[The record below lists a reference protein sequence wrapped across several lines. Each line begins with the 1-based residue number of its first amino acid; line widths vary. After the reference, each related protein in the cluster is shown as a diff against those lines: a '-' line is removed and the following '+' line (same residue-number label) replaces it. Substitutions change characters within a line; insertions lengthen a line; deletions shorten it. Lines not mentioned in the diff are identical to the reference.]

1 MKRFLLLGLI
11 GCAMLLSTRA
21 SALDVAASIKPVH
34 SLVAGVM
41 KGVGTPRL
49 IVGSNASPHDY
60 HLKPSDAQALQNA
73 DAIFWIGPSLETFLE
88 SPLKSLGHKA
98 RIVALYKAEGLHM
111 IGEEDSHD
119 LHDDHEENAKHEE
132 HDDHDDGH
140 EEHDDHAGEHDGHDH
155 SGPDM
160 HLWLDP
166 INAKAMVHHI
176 ATVLQDIDPVNA
188 KTYQQNAESIEKRL
202 DQLSTEV
209 HERLHPLEGR
219 PFVVFHDAYDH
230 FAHRFHLNVV
240 AEVTLSPERK
250 PGAKR
255 LSEVRHT
262 IAETKAVCVFSEP
275 QFRPKLVETV
285 IEGSSARSGVLDP
298 LGANIQ
304 PGPDM
309 YFTLINNLAQSLE
322 DCLTR

>member
-1 MKRFLLLGLI
+1 MKRFLLLGLVS
-11 GCAMLLSTRA
+11 CALLVTSRA
-21 SALDVAASIKPVH
+21 SALDVAVSIKPVH

-41 KGVGTPRL
+41 KGVDTPRL
-49 IVGSNASPHDY
+49 FVGNNASPHDY

-73 DAIFWIGPSLETFLE
+73 DAVFWIGPSLEIFLE
-88 SPLKSLGHKA
+88 SPLKSLGQKA
-98 RIVALYKAEGLHM
+98 RIVALHKAAGLHM
-111 IGEEDSHD
+111 IGEEDSLD
-119 LHDDHEENAKHEE
+119 LHDEHEHDTGHEDHEDHAKHE
-132 HDDHDDGH
+132 
-140 EEHDDHAGEHDGHDH
+140 EEHDDHADEHDGHDH

-166 INAKAMVHHI
+166 VNAKAMVHHI
-176 ATVLQDIDPVNA
+176 AANLKAIDPA
-188 KTYQQNAESIEKRL
+188 HATTYQQNAESMEKRL
-202 DQLSTEV
+202 DQLTSDT
-209 HERLHPLEGR
+209 HERLHPLEKR
-219 PFVVFHDAYDH
+219 PFVVFHDAYAH
-230 FAHRFHLNVV
+230 FAHRFHLNIV

-275 QFRPKLVETV
+275 QFRPKLVDTV

-298 LGANIQ
+298 LGADIQ

-309 YFTLINNLAQSLE
+309 YFTLINTLAQSLE
-322 DCLTR
+322 GCLSR

>member
-1 MKRFLLLGLI
+1 MKRFFLPGLT
-11 GCAMLLSTRA
+11 GCAMLLASHA
-21 SALDVAASIKPVH
+21 SALDVAVSIKPVH

-41 KGVGTPRL
+41 KDVDTPRL
-49 IVGSNASPHDY
+49 IVGGNASPHDY
-60 HLKPSDAQALQNA
+60 HMKPSDARALQNA

-88 SPLKSLGHKA
+88 SPLKSLGQKA
-98 RIVALYKAEGLHM
+98 RIVALHEAEGLHM

-119 LHDDHEENAKHEE
+119 LHDDHEHEEHEKHEE
-132 HDDHDDGH
+132 EHHEQ
-140 EEHDDHAGEHDGHDH
+140 EEHAEEEHGHDH

-176 ATVLQDIDPVNA
+176 AHILEEIDPA
-188 KTYQQNAESIEKRL
+188 HADTYHQNAESMEKRL
-202 DQLSTEV
+202 DQLSADI
-209 HERLHPLEGR
+209 HERLHKLEDR
-219 PFVVFHDAYDH
+219 PFVVFHDAYAH
-230 FAHRFHLNVV
+230 FAHRFHLNIV

-262 IAETKAVCVFSEP
+262 IADSKAVCVFSEP

-309 YFTLINNLAQSLE
+309 YFTLMTNLAQSLE
-322 DCLTR
+322 DCLGS

>member
-1 MKRFLLLGLI
+1 MKRFLLLGLVS
-11 GCAMLLSTRA
+11 CALLVTSRA
-21 SALDVAASIKPVH
+21 SALDVAVSIKPVH

-41 KGVGTPRL
+41 KGVDTPRL
-49 IVGSNASPHDY
+49 IVGDNASPHDY
-60 HLKPSDAQALQNA
+60 HLKPSDARALQNA

-88 SPLKSLGHKA
+88 SPLKSLGQKA
-98 RIVALYKAEGLHM
+98 RIIALHEVKGLHM

-119 LHDDHEENAKHEE
+119 LHDEHDHDKGHEDHEDHANHAKHE
-132 HDDHDDGH
+132 DHTD
-140 EEHDDHAGEHDGHDH
+140 EHDGHNH

-166 INAKAMVHHI
+166 VNAKAMVHHI
-176 ATVLQDIDPVNA
+176 AHTLQEIDPA
-188 KTYQQNAESIEKRL
+188 HAETYHQNAESMEERL
-202 DQLSTEV
+202 DKLTADI
-209 HERLHPLEGR
+209 HEHLHPLEGR

-230 FAHRFHLNVV
+230 FAHRFHLNIV

-262 IAETKAVCVFSEP
+262 LAETKAVCVFSEP
-275 QFRPKLVETV
+275 QFNPKLVETV
-285 IEGSSARSGVLDP
+285 VEGSSAGSGVLDP
-298 LGANIQ
+298 LGADIQ

-309 YFTLINNLAQSLE
+309 YFTLINNLSQSLE
-322 DCLTR
+322 GCLTR